1 MNHAIVTLS
10 RDGLHHTPEN
20 ERHPTGNPRAA
31 GYLRAAAVRS
41 ILVVV
46 LPMTGCGSLERQF
59 ENRLL
64 CTMAKDRAMVASMW
78 GPIGIASNVRDA
90 DAAVMCKPG

>member
-20 ERHPTGNPRAA
+20 ERHPDSRSRAA
-31 GYLRAAAVRS
+31 GALRGAFVRS
-41 ILVVV
+41 VLIVV
-46 LPMTGCGSLERQF
+46 LPLTGCSTIERQF
-59 ENRLL
+59 ENRIL

-90 DAAVMCKPG
+90 DAVVMCKPG

>member
-1 MNHAIVTLS
+1 MGHDLTAKAHECS
-10 RDGLHHTPEN
+10 KHYPHGRS
-20 ERHPTGNPRAA
+20 RAA
-31 GYLRAAAVRS
+31 GYLRAIAVRS

-46 LPMTGCGSLERQF
+46 LPMTGCASLERQF
-59 ENRLL
+59 ENRIL

>member
-1 MNHAIVTLS
+1 MIGPKMRTIVVMAMSVLLAGCSTLQ
-10 RDGLHHTPEN
+10 
-20 ERHPTGNPRAA
+20 
-31 GYLRAAAVRS
+31 
-41 ILVVV
+41 
-46 LPMTGCGSLERQF
+46 RQF
-59 ENRLL
+59 ENRIL